1 MDFIVNMR
9 VLVAFEGIRCLYA
22 DTLCRAIR
30 DLRPAVTV
38 RWAVLGE
45 LERELSRFDPHVVVC
60 SQPSGVHPGARG
72 AWVKIP
78 TGDGLEDDER
88 LSDICLD
95 GKHWKSD
102 GPPLKEMLEVLDE
115 TEERLREGSLSETC

>member
-1 MDFIVNMR
+1 MK
-9 VLVAFEGIRCLYA
+9 VLVAFEASRYLYA
-22 DTLCRAIR
+22 DLFCEVIR
-30 DLRPAVTV
+30 DLRPGLTV
-38 RWAVLGE
+38 RSAVLGE

-60 SQPSGVHPGARG
+60 SQPNGVHPGARG
-72 AWVKIP
+72 AWVEIP

-115 TEERLREGSLSETC
+115 MEERLREGSLSETC

>member
-60 SQPSGVHPGARG
+60 SQPNGVHRSGRG
-72 AWVKIP
+72 AWLEIP
-78 TGDGLEDDER
+78 TEEGVEDDEQ
-88 LSDICLD
+88 LADICLD
-95 GKHWKSD
+95 GEHWKSD
-102 GPPLKEMLEVLDE
+102 GPPLKEILEVLDE
-115 TEERLREGSLSETC
+115 TEERLREGRLSARC